1 MFIPKP
7 SAMKA
12 AVLSLGLIALVA
24 MQACVQGPSK
34 NSIGLFTSVQG
45 QAVVIHADESEPIA
59 IGSQNGVHSED
70 IIETKQG
77 SRAKAWLQDDTLLSV
92 GEESRVELSEHSY
105 DPVRDRRSTVIR
117 LTRGRVR
124 ALIGRPLANDRSKF
138 EVHTATAIVAARG
151 TYFIVWLEEGGSKF
165 PPGTTGVVNIGHEGL
180 VAFTSAMQTEIILP
194 GQFSIALPD
203 MPPTI
208 PRDIALDPLH
218 EASNAI
224 TGTEIKDNMTA
235 EKPSEVVRA
244 IGTGRA
250 TGLGIPE
257 SADASESDTDET
269 PPAVISG
276 AVSIARQL
284 GGSPVSDGGDGG
296 DTETP
301 PTNPG
306 PTPTPPAPSPI
317 PGPITPPAIISGAVS
332 GSGLP
337 GGILLSGAT
346 GTGSPPTSPGS
357 TPTIPAPIPI
367 PGPVTSPPIA
377 PIPVV
382 PSAPSPTPTP
392 VISPPSAPIPVLPAA
407 PSPTPSPV
415 ISPPS
420 APIPVLPSIPSPI
433 TSPLR

>member
-1 MFIPKP
+1 
-7 SAMKA
+7 
-12 AVLSLGLIALVA
+12 
-24 MQACVQGPSK
+24 
-34 NSIGLFTSVQG
+34 
-45 QAVVIHADESEPIA
+45 
-59 IGSQNGVHSED
+59 
-70 IIETKQG
+70 
-77 SRAKAWLQDDTLLSV
+77 
-92 GEESRVELSEHSY
+92 
-105 DPVRDRRSTVIR
+105 
-117 LTRGRVR
+117 
-124 ALIGRPLANDRSKF
+124 
-138 EVHTATAIVAARG
+138 
-151 TYFIVWLEEGGSKF
+151 
-165 PPGTTGVVNIGHEGL
+165 
-180 VAFTSAMQTEIILP
+180 
-194 GQFSIALPD
+194 
-203 MPPTI
+203 
-208 PRDIALDPLH
+208 
-218 EASNAI
+218 
-224 TGTEIKDNMTA
+224 MTA

-367 PGPVTSPPIA
+367 PGPVTSPPIV

-382 PSAPSPTPTP
+382 PS
-392 VISPPSAPIPVLPAA
+392 V